1 MDGAREDEVSGET
14 RMARK
19 GSRPVAWWL
28 IGCGAMVFIMVVLGG
43 LTRLTHSGLSMVEW
57 QPLRL
62 LPPLGPEEWEA
73 AFARYRAT
81 PEFRLVNSDMDLEG
95 FKGIFW
101 LEFIHR
107 LWGRAIGLAFFVP
120 LVVFAWRGML
130 APGLAGKL
138 LAIFALGGL
147 QGLLG
152 WVMVK
157 SGLVDRPDVSH
168 FRLAA
173 HLMTAFLILG
183 AIEWVAL
190 DLLIPRRAAQP
201 SRAVSTVLV
210 LTFLTATWGAL
221 VAGLDAGLVYG
232 TFPLMNGRLFP
243 DDGADILNAH
253 GAVQFTHRML
263 AMATLA
269 AATWAWVKGRGA
281 TLAALAGLAWVQA
294 ALGVATLL
302 LGVPVALASAHQ
314 AGAVALFALAVLALR
329 LEVSLRG
336 DRRSSAAVPSSPERR
351 GPP

>member
-1 MDGAREDEVSGET
+1 MSGET
-14 RMARK
+14 RMAREGAK
-19 GSRPVAWWL
+19 PVAWWL
-28 IGCGAMVFIMVVLGG
+28 IGCGAMVFVMVVLGG

-62 LPPLGPEEWEA
+62 LPPLGPEEWQE

-81 PEFRLVNSDMDLEG
+81 PEFRLVNSDMDLDG

-101 LEFIHR
+101 LEFFHR

-120 LVVFAWRGML
+120 LVVFAWRGMI
-130 APGLAGKL
+130 APRLAGKL
-138 LAIFALGGL
+138 LAILALGGL

-190 DLLIPRRAAQP
+190 DLLIPRRAARP
-201 SRAVSTVLV
+201 SRAAWTVLV
-210 LTFLTATWGAL
+210 LTFLTATWGAF
-221 VAGLDAGLVYG
+221 VAGLDAGLVYD

-243 DDGADILNAH
+243 DDGANILETH

-263 AMATLA
+263 AMAT
-269 AATWAWVKGRGA
+269 
-281 TLAALAGLAWVQA
+281 
-294 ALGVATLL
+294 
-302 LGVPVALASAHQ
+302 
-314 AGAVALFALAVLALR
+314 
-329 LEVSLRG
+329 
-336 DRRSSAAVPSSPERR
+336 
-351 GPP
+351 